1 MIVDYARESALPRSE
16 GMKGRQG
23 GVSDYSLQGLAPS
36 GVPLFPL
43 HPDGSGSLSK
53 LLGFYYSSSL
63 VFQAAAR

>member
-1 MIVDYARESALPRSE
+1 
-16 GMKGRQG
+16 MKGRQG
-23 GVSDYSLQGLAPS
+23 DVSDYSLQGLALS